1 MKNKIAFINGT
12 VLTVDSENSI
22 AEALIVEN
30 EKIAGVG
37 KYGDLKG
44 SVDANTEV
52 IDLDGRSIVPGFID
66 SHIHMGVLGMNSEA
80 IDCRYPYVK
89 SIEDIKEKIAE
100 QAKIKPKGSWIRGWG
115 YDQIFI
121 SGKMI
126 CSLIP
131 NGQLSPLF
139 EH

>member
-12 VLTVDSENSI
+12 VLTVDSKNSI

-66 SHIHMGVLGMNSEA
+66 SH
-80 IDCRYPYVK
+80 RF
-89 SIEDIKEKIAE
+89 
-100 QAKIKPKGSWIRGWG
+100 RR
-115 YDQIFI
+115 FI
-121 SGKMI
+121 MVRLLSRRI
-126 CSLIP
+126 SF
-131 NGQLSPLF
+131 GQPMVTLCTR
-139 EH
+139 